1 MDQMGGALGVVVPPE
16 AAMLFGCVAAS
27 VAHPCLPDAMF
38 ALGCHGDRGGP
49 ACFRR
54 AAQAAPEELPRLGT
68 PRHVL
73 PIPAP
78 SHN

>member
-38 ALGCHGDRGGP
+38 ALGCHGDRERSGVLSARRTGRAGGV
-49 ACFRR
+49 
-54 AAQAAPEELPRLGT
+54 APLGYAKA
-68 PRHVL
+68 R
-73 PIPAP
+73 P
-78 SHN
+78 SYSRSVP